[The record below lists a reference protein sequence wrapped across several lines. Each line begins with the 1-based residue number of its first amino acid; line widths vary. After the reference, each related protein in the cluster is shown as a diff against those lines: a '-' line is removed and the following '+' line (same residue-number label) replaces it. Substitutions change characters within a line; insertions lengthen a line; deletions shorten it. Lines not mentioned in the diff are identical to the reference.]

1 LSQTAAQGLALAMIA
16 PGTLVALAVYAQADA
31 VDWSLGIA
39 MALGGLIAVP
49 LGVAAAHK
57 LHDQRLKLLFSG
69 FVMLSAMMFFA
80 GH

>member
-1 LSQTAAQGLALAMIA
+1 
-16 PGTLVALAVYAQADA
+16 
-31 VDWSLGIA
+31 

-49 LGVAAAHK
+49 LEVAAAHK